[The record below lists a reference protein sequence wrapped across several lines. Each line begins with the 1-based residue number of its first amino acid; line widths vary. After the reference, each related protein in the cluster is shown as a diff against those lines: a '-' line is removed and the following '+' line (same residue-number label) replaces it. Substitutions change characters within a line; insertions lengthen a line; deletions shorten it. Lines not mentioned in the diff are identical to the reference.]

1 MPLKNTLMPPLK
13 ILFVS
18 PEVDPF
24 VKVGG
29 LADMVGS
36 LPKDLNAM
44 GHDVRVVCPAYG
56 SIKIDDSWVARNEPL
71 GVDVGAGAHWGKT
84 WTTHLPDSN
93 VPMYCIEHGQ
103 FFDRPEVYAGPWGD
117 HPDNDLRF
125 TFLCRGAL
133 TLCQQLG
140 WIPDVVHCHD
150 WTTGFIPLMLN
161 TTLRDTPIGR
171 AASVFTI
178 HNLEHQGYC
187 DRRAL
192 DFAHI
197 PVSEF
202 RTDSA
207 ESHGK
212 VNMMKAGLYH
222 ATKIT
227 TVSPTYAEEIKES
240 AGGFGLDHVLR
251 FRAADLLG
259 IVNGIDT
266 TIWNPAIDKKIPATY
281 TADDFSGKETCKAAL
296 QEQLGLQVDPNVPLF
311 GVVSRF
317 ATQKGLDL
325 LAECLPKVLEGMKV
339 QFAVLGS
346 GDGELETLFRNAAAR
361 FKGRLG
367 LHVGFNAQLAKLIQA
382 GSDFFVM
389 PSRAEPCGLTQLYA
403 MLYGTP
409 PIVRATGG
417 LIDTVDHYVEGSG
430 EGTGFKFEDATALA
444 LANTIGWAC
453 STYYDKPDEYRQL
466 RLNGM
471 AKDFSWGASAKA
483 YVDVYRWAIAARRG
497 ESAATA

>member
-1 MPLKNTLMPPLK
+1 MLPLK

-36 LPKDLNAM
+36 LPKVLAER

-56 SIKIDDSWVARNEPL
+56 SIKINDDFRARAEPL
-71 GVDVGAGAHWGKT
+71 GVDVGAATHWGKT
-84 WTTHLPDSN
+84 WQTHLPDSK
-93 VPMYCIEHGQ
+93 VPLYCLEHAR

-133 TLCQQLG
+133 TLCQQMG

-150 WTTGFIPLMLN
+150 WTTGFIPLLLN
-161 TTLRDTPIGR
+161 TTLRHTPIGR
-171 AASVFTI
+171 AATVFTI

-187 DRRAL
+187 DQRAL
-192 DFAHI
+192 DFAHV
-197 PVSEF
+197 PVAEF
-202 RTDSA
+202 RADSA

-222 ATKIT
+222 STKIT
-227 TVSPTYAEEIKES
+227 TVSPTYADEIKLP

-251 FRAADLLG
+251 FRAADLVG

-266 TIWNPAIDKKIPATY
+266 LIWNPAADPKIPATY
-281 TADDFSGKETCKAAL
+281 TAADLTGKAVCKAAL
-296 QEQLGLQVDPNVPLF
+296 QKQLGLAVVDKVALF

-325 LAECLPKVLEGMKV
+325 LAQCLPSVLEGMHV
-339 QFAVLGS
+339 QLAVLGS
-346 GDGELETLFRNAAAR
+346 GDGALEKIFRDAATR
-361 FKGRLG
+361 YPQKLG
-367 LHVGFNAQLAKLIQA
+367 LHVGFNGQLAKLIQA

-403 MLYGTP
+403 MRYGTP
-409 PIVRATGG
+409 PIVRTTGG
-417 LIDTVDHYVEGSG
+417 LIDTVDQFENTTPAT
-430 EGTGFKFEDATALA
+430 GTGFKFVDATARA

-453 STYYDKPDEYRQL
+453 ATYYDQPEAYAQL
-466 RLNGM
+466 QRNGM
-471 AKDFSWGASAKA
+471 ARDFSWGASADR
-483 YVDVYRWAIAARRG
+483 YLDVYRWAIKARRR
-497 ESAATA
+497 E

>member
-1 MPLKNTLMPPLK
+1 VPPLK

-36 LPKDLNAM
+36 LPKVLAAQ

-56 SIKIDDSWVARNEPL
+56 SIKIDDTFFARDEPL
-71 GVDVGAGAHWGKT
+71 GVDVGAAAHWGQT
-84 WTTHLPDSN
+84 WQTHLPHSQ
-93 VPMYCIEHGQ
+93 VPLYCLEHGT

-125 TFLCRGAL
+125 IFLCRGAL

-140 WIPDVVHCHD
+140 WIPDVIHCHD
-150 WTTGFIPLMLN
+150 WTTGFIPLLLN
-161 TTLRDTPIGR
+161 TVLRDSPIGQ
-171 AASVFTI
+171 AATVMTI

-187 DRRAL
+187 DQRAL
-192 DFAHI
+192 DFARV
-197 PVSEF
+197 PVAEF
-202 RTDSA
+202 REDST
-207 ESHGK
+207 ESHGR
-212 VNMMKAGLYH
+212 VNMMKTGLYH
-222 ATKIT
+222 STKLT
-227 TVSPTYAEEIKES
+227 TVSPTYSEEIKQPE
-240 AGGFGLDHVLR
+240 GGFGLDHVLR
-251 FRAADLLG
+251 FRAADLVG

-266 TIWNPAIDKKIPATY
+266 DGWNPATDKTIPSTY
-281 TADDFSGKETCKAAL
+281 TAASFDGKSTCKAAL
-296 QEQLGLQVDPNVPLF
+296 QKQLGLSIDPSVPLF

-325 LAECLPKVLEGMKV
+325 LAHCLPSVLEGMHV

-346 GDGELETLFRNAAAR
+346 GDAALEAMFREASAR
-361 FKGRLG
+361 FPQKLG
-367 LHVGFNAQLAKLIQA
+367 LHVGFNAQLAKLMQA

-403 MLYGTP
+403 MRYGTP

-417 LIDTVDHYVEGSG
+417 LIDTVDQYQPDIG

-453 STYYDKPDEYRQL
+453 STYYDKPGDYLKL
-466 RLNGM
+466 RRNGM
-471 AKDFSWGASAKA
+471 ARDFSWGASAA
-483 YVDVYRWAIAARRG
+483 EYLDIYRWAIAARKG
-497 ESAATA
+497 E

>member
-1 MPLKNTLMPPLK
+1 MLPLK

-36 LPKDLNAM
+36 LPKVLAQR

-56 SIKIDDSWVARNEPL
+56 SIKINDDFVAREEPL
-71 GVDVGAGAHWGKT
+71 GVEVGAAAHWGKT
-84 WTTHLPDSN
+84 WVTHLPDSK
-93 VPMYCIEHGQ
+93 VPVYCLEHGQ

-140 WIPDVVHCHD
+140 WIPDVIHCHD
-150 WTTGFIPLMLN
+150 WTTGFIPLLLN
-161 TTLRDTPIGR
+161 TTLRNTPIGR
-171 AASVFTI
+171 AATVFTI

-192 DFAHI
+192 DFAHV
-197 PVSEF
+197 PVAEF
-202 RTDSA
+202 RPDST

-222 ATKIT
+222 STKIT
-227 TVSPTYAEEIKES
+227 TVSPTYADEIKAP
-240 AGGFGLDHVLR
+240 AGGFGLDNVLR
-251 FRAADLLG
+251 FRAADLVG

-266 TIWNPAIDKKIPATY
+266 SIWDPASDATIPATY
-281 TADDFSGKETCKAAL
+281 TADDLTGKAACKAAL
-296 QEQLGLQVDPNVPLF
+296 QKQLGLAVDDHVALF

-325 LAECLPKVLEGMKV
+325 LAQCLPSVLEGMHV

-346 GDGELETLFRNAAAR
+346 GDGALEKLFRDAAAR
-361 FKGRLG
+361 YPQKLG
-367 LHVGFNAQLAKLIQA
+367 LHVGFSGQLAKLIQA
-382 GSDFFVM
+382 GSDFFAM

-403 MLYGTP
+403 MRYGTP
-409 PIVRATGG
+409 PLVRATGG
-417 LIDTVDHYVEGSG
+417 LIDTVDQYEDTTPAT
-430 EGTGFKFEDATALA
+430 GTGFKFTDATPLA

-453 STYYDKPDEYRQL
+453 STYYDRPEAYAQL
-466 RLNGM
+466 QRNGM
-471 AKDFSWGASAKA
+471 AQDFSWGASADS
-483 YVDVYRWAIAARRG
+483 YLDVYQWAMKARRK
-497 ESAATA
+497 A

>member
-1 MPLKNTLMPPLK
+1 MPPLK
-13 ILFVS
+13 VLFVS
-18 PEVDPF
+18 PEVDPLI
-24 VKVGG
+24 KVGG

-36 LPKDLNAM
+36 LPKALTAM

-56 SIKIDDSWVARNEPL
+56 SIKIDESWHAREEPL
-71 GVDVGAGAHWGKT
+71 GVDVGVGAHWART
-84 WTTHLPDSN
+84 WTTHLPDSK
-93 VPMYCIEHGQ
+93 VPVYCLEHGQ

-125 TFLCRGAL
+125 IFLCRGAL

-150 WTTGFIPLMLN
+150 WTTGFIPLLLN
-161 TTLRDTPIGR
+161 TALRDTPIGR
-171 AASVFTI
+171 AATVFTI

-187 DRRAL
+187 DQRAL
-192 DFAHI
+192 DFAHV
-197 PVSEF
+197 PVAEF
-202 RTDSA
+202 RADST

-227 TVSPTYAEEIKES
+227 TVSPTYAEEIKAP
-240 AGGFGLDHVLR
+240 AGGFGLDRVLR

-259 IVNGIDT
+259 IVNGIDMDG
-266 TIWNPAIDKKIPATY
+266 WNPATDQTLPATY
-281 TADDFSGKETCKAAL
+281 SPANFGGKSVCKAAL
-296 QEQLGLQVDPNVPLF
+296 QKHLGLSVDPHIALF

-325 LAECLPKVLEGMKV
+325 LAECLPRVLEGMHV

-346 GDGELETLFRNAAAR
+346 GDGELETLFRSMAAR
-361 FKGRLG
+361 YPTKLG
-367 LHVGFNAQLAKLIQA
+367 LHVGFDAKLAKLIQA

-403 MLYGTP
+403 MRYGTP

-417 LIDTVDHYVEGSG
+417 LIDTVDQYDPTTSQ
-430 EGTGFKFEDATALA
+430 GTGFKFEDASALA

-453 STYYDKPDEYRQL
+453 STYYDQPHDYRQL

-471 AKDFSWGASAKA
+471 TGDFSWGASARR
-483 YVDVYRWAIAARRG
+483 YVDAYRWAIAARNG
-497 ESAATA
+497 TTVASA

>member
-1 MPLKNTLMPPLK
+1 
-13 ILFVS
+13 
-18 PEVDPF
+18 
-24 VKVGG
+24 
-29 LADMVGS
+29 MVGS
-36 LPKDLNAM
+36 LPKVLAER

-56 SIKIDDSWVARNEPL
+56 SIKIDDDFIARDEPL

-84 WTTHLPDSN
+84 WRTHLPGSK
-93 VPMYCIEHGQ
+93 VPLYCLEHGR

-150 WTTGFIPLMLN
+150 WTTGLIPLLLN
-161 TTLRDTPIGR
+161 TVLRDSPIGR
-171 AASVFTI
+171 AATVFTI
-178 HNLEHQGYC
+178 HNLEHQGYS
-187 DRRAL
+187 DRRVL
-192 DFAHI
+192 DFAHV
-197 PVSEF
+197 PVAEF
-202 RTDSA
+202 RADST

-222 ATKIT
+222 STKIT
-227 TVSPTYAEEIKES
+227 TVSPTYAQEIKTP
-240 AGGFGLDHVLR
+240 AGGFGLDDVLR
-251 FRAADLLG
+251 FRAADLIG

-266 TIWNPAIDKKIPATY
+266 SIWNPTTDQTIPAPY
-281 TADDFSGKETCKAAL
+281 TAEDLTGKATCKAAL
-296 QEQLGLQVDPNVPLF
+296 QKQLGLTVDENVALF

-325 LAECLPKVLEGMKV
+325 LAQCLPKVLEGMQV

-346 GDGELETLFRNAAAR
+346 GDGELEKLFRDTAAR
-361 FKGRLG
+361 YPQKLG

-403 MLYGTP
+403 MRYGAP
-409 PIVRATGG
+409 PVVRATGG
-417 LIDTVDHYVEGSG
+417 LIDTVDQYEATTPAT
-430 EGTGFKFEDATALA
+430 GTGFKFEDATALA

-453 STYYDKPDEYRQL
+453 ATYYDRPDDYRLLQ
-466 RLNGM
+466 RNGM
-471 AKDFSWGASAKA
+471 AQDFSWGSSAA
-483 YVDVYRWAIAARRG
+483 GYLDVYRWAIKARRNP
-497 ESAATA
+497 